1 MKRGKLPES
10 ELSVQRREYKSA
22 AKLAAGSFVILTA
35 LPLTAAGV
43 FLLGWFGLL
52 IGLIFVP
59 VLLVLFPLGCWR
71 TLLVIAADR
80 VFRLVILPPHQDV
93 LLRRF
98 RVPFSTQSKYFLSS
112 PSFPNNILWRMLQT
126 GSVVFLFASTATP
139 LLATIRTPTIEED
152 WFFGLALVAL
162 CLVMPL
168 IALLWLYED
177 SGVRAYNKESGTVSK
192 VGTWIQQFVFGT
204 GVATSFWKFTQTI
217 QGGTIEQISL
227 ATVLFL
233 ILIPPC
239 LVVTVVFHRNLQPM
253 FVKRFRMSSSSGFL
267 AQRNVDFRDPENPG

>member
-1 MKRGKLPES
+1 M
-10 ELSVQRREYKSA
+10 
-22 AKLAAGSFVILTA
+22 
-35 LPLTAAGV
+35 
-43 FLLGWFGLL
+43 L

-227 ATVLFL
+227 ATILFL